1 VTILAVSKKRSSVS
15 MREAYAVGQ
24 RCFGESYL
32 QEAIDKQAELADLD
46 IEWHFIGPIQSNK
59 TRSIAENFAWV
70 HSVDRFKVAQRL
82 NNQRPSRLEPLKVCI
97 QVNIDDEASKSGVR
111 EQELP
116 ALARALLALPHLRL
130 TGLMAIPLPRS
141 DYAQQLAAF
150 QRVAKLQTQLQDF
163 LGMPL
168 TTLSMGMSSDLEA
181 AIAAGSTL
189 IRIGTDLFGPRNRA
203 NGLAPAYGLTN
214 CD

>member
-1 VTILAVSKKRSSVS
+1 MTILAVSKKRSSVS